1 MPAIPAGASCPSCNA
16 LNPNAARFCFQCG
29 GSMQPARCTQ
39 CGTTLAV
46 GAKFCSQCGK
56 QAV

>member
-1 MPAIPAGASCPSCNA
+1 
-16 LNPNAARFCFQCG
+16 LNPLAARFCFQCG

-39 CGTTLAV
+39 CATTLAV
-46 GAKFCSQCGK
+46 GAKFCGQCGK